1 MIYSLKTKKTFH
13 SCLIGTTFG
22 TFHEMGISRSCV
34 YSKQKHSVS
43 PGPRAR
49 EVDAAARGETYSYTV
64 DKFWIIKQHLEDG
77 QLLLI
82 TRTGKQH
89 AMTQMIQISGKR
101 PSGKS
106 GITADDTVKSNSSFE

>member
-1 MIYSLKTKKTFH
+1 MKWESHDLV
-13 SCLIGTTFG
+13 
-22 TFHEMGISRSCV
+22 V

-49 EVDAAARGETYSYTV
+49 EVEAAARGETYSYTV
-64 DKFWIIKQHLEDG
+64 DKFWIIEQQLVDG

-89 AMTQMIQISGKR
+89 TIDKNDPNLRKATLWEKWYYRERYREIKLLL
-101 PSGKS
+101 
-106 GITADDTVKSNSSFE
+106 SNKE